1 VKMKRTQKLGVKR
14 ERGKRPRDREQ
25 PPRSSDLSATTSAHD
40 LPPNNKL
47 RKFADE
53 IYGDTEI
60 PKRERRPL
68 T

>member
-1 VKMKRTQKLGVKR
+1 MKRSQKLRVKR
-14 ERGKRPRDREQ
+14 ARGKRPRGRER
-25 PPRSSDLSATTSAHD
+25 PPRFFDPSATTSAHD

-60 PKRERRPL
+60 PKRERRP
-68 T
+68 

>member
-1 VKMKRTQKLGVKR
+1 MKRTKRSHKLRVKR
-14 ERGKRPRDREQ
+14 QSGKRPRDREQ
-25 PPRSSDLSATTSAHD
+25 SPRTSDPSATTSAHD

-60 PKRERRPL
+60 PKGDRRA
-68 T
+68 

>member
-1 VKMKRTQKLGVKR
+1 MKRTQKLRVKR

-25 PPRSSDLSATTSAHD
+25 PPRSSDLSATTSVHD

-60 PKRERRPL
+60 PKRERRP
-68 T
+68 